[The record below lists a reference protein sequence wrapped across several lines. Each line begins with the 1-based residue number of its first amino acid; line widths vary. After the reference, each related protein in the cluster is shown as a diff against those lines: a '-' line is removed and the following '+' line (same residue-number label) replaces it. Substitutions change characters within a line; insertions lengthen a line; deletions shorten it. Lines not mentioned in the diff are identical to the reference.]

1 MPKTISSTSEND
13 DLIELVQEQHE
24 KVVAAHKKTQ
34 EELDETKAELQEFR
48 QKVLSRG
55 RGGGGGGNDDEF
67 KSIGTQLVESDGFK
81 TFLASGGSAPARIQC
96 KAVGTIG
103 SGAGLAGPLIAPMTI
118 TDPVVLPQR
127 RLRIRDLLAPGQ
139 TDGNTIFFP
148 KMTVR
153 YQNAAVVAE
162 GAAKA
167 QSGFDMVQAT
177 VPVRTIAHWVQ
188 CARNALDDAPGLKS
202 LIDNEL
208 NYGLQFAEETEF
220 LNGDGTGSHVL
231 GIVPQATPYVGAFA
245 ITGEQALDRIALG
258 ILQAETALLPADG
271 ICLNPTDWMKARL
284 LKDGMGKYIL
294 GPPNSNAQPMLWG
307 LPVVPSFS
315 IIAGNFLVGAFS
327 TAAQIFDRMLV
338 EILLS
343 TEHNINFTTN
353 EVTIRGEERVALAV
367 KRPSAFIYGALP

>member
-1 MPKTISSTSEND
+1 MP
-13 DLIELVQEQHE
+13 E
-24 KVVAAHKKTQ
+24 KLNS
-34 EELDETKAELQEFR
+34 EELMTLVEANHKQTLENYKKAEAAMLEIPELKSEMQSLAQQMKR
-48 QKVLSRG
+48 RG
-55 RGGGGGGNDDEF
+55 AGAEPGADEF
-67 KSIGTQLVESDGFK
+67 QKSIGTQLIESNGFK
-81 TFLASGGSAPARIQC
+81 SFLESGGSAPVRIQC

-103 SGAGLAGPLIAPMTI
+103 SGAGLAGPLIAPHTI
-118 TDPVVLPQR
+118 VDPVVLPQR

-162 GAAKA
+162 GAVKS

-188 CARNALDDAPGLKS
+188 CARNALDDAPGLRS
-202 LIDNEL
+202 LVDSEL
-208 NYGLQFAEETEF
+208 NYGLQFNEEAEF

-231 GIVPQATPYVGAFA
+231 GIIPQATAYSGAFA

-271 ICLNPTDWMKARL
+271 VVLNPTDWMKARL
-284 LKDGMGKYIL
+284 LKDGMGRYIL
-294 GPPNSNAQPMLWG
+294 GPPNSDVQPQLWG
-307 LPVVPSFS
+307 MPVVPSFS
-315 IIAGNFLVGAFS
+315 ITAGNFLVGAFK
-327 TAAQIFDRMLV
+327 TGAQIFDRMLV

-367 KRPSAFIYGALP
+367 KRPAAFIYGALP